1 MTRVAI
7 NGFGRIGRTVFRII
21 VSRPESDMEVV
32 AINDLS
38 DDDILGYLLEYDSV
52 MGRFDQT
59 VSIEDGLMRVGD
71 HEVKMLMERDPTK
84 LPWAELDVD
93 VVVEAT
99 GVFRNRASLQS
110 HLDAGAKRVVLTV
123 PAKDDIDETVV
134 LGVNDEDLDADD
146 LIVSNA
152 SCTTNCLAPLAKVLD
167 DAFGIRKGV
176 MTTVHAYTNDQR
188 LADVPHAD
196 LRRSRAATENIIPTT
211 TGAAKAVGQ
220 VLPNLDGK
228 LDGMAM
234 RVPVPDGSTV
244 DLVVELDTDVTVE
257 EVNAAVKAAAEG
269 EMAGILEYTEEP
281 IVSTDVIGNP
291 HSSIFDASGTHVLGG
306 NLVKVMSWYDNEW
319 GYSNRVVD
327 LIERLAEIIGEDEAA

>member
-21 VSRPESDMEVV
+21 ASRPDSKLEVV
-32 AINDLS
+32 AINDLA
-38 DDDILGYLLEYDSV
+38 DDDILCYLLEHDSV

-59 VSIEDGLMRVGD
+59 VSLEDGLMQVGD
-71 HEVKMLMERDPTK
+71 HQVKMLSERDPRK
-84 LPWAELDVD
+84 LPWADLDVD

-99 GVFRNRASLQS
+99 GVFRDRASLQG

-123 PAKDDIDETVV
+123 PAKDDIDETIV
-134 LGVNDEDLDADD
+134 LGVNDDRLDADD

-152 SCTTNCLAPLAKVLD
+152 SCTTNCLAPLVKVLD
-167 DAFGIRKGV
+167 DAFGIRKGM

-220 VLPNLDGK
+220 VLPHLDGR

-244 DLVVELDTDVTVE
+244 DLVVELDRDVTVE

-269 EMAGILEYTEEP
+269 EMAGILEYSEEH
-281 IVSTDVIGNP
+281 IVSTDIIGNP
-291 HSSIFDASGTHVLGG
+291 HSSIFDAGGTRVLGG

-327 LIERLAEIIGEDEAA
+327 LIERLAEVMGADAAA

>member
-1 MTRVAI
+1 MKVAI

-21 VSRPESDMEVV
+21 AARPEADIEVV

-38 DDDILGYLLEYDSV
+38 DDDILAYLLEYDSV
-52 MGRFDQT
+52 MGRFDQE
-59 VSIEDGLMRVGD
+59 VAVADGVMTVGD
-71 HEVKMLMERDPTK
+71 HQVKMLMERDPAQ
-84 LPWAELDVD
+84 LPWGELEVD
-93 VVVEAT
+93 VVIEAT
-99 GVFRNRASLQS
+99 GVFRDRASLEK
-110 HLDAGAKRVVLTV
+110 HLEAGAKRVILTV
-123 PAKDDIDETVV
+123 PAKDEIDETIV
-134 LGVNDEDLDADD
+134 LGVNDEVLDVDD

-167 DAFGIRKGV
+167 DSFGIKKGV

-211 TGAAKAVGQ
+211 TGAAKAVGK
-220 VLPNLDGK
+220 VLPKLDGK

-244 DLVVELDTDVTVE
+244 DLVVELETDVTVE
-257 EVNAAVKAAAEG
+257 EVNAAVKAAADG
-269 EMAGILEYTEEP
+269 PLKGILEYNEDAV
-281 IVSTDVIGNP
+281 VSTDIIGNP
-291 HSSIFDASGTHVLGG
+291 HSSIFDAAGTHVLGG
-306 NLVKVMSWYDNEW
+306 NLVKVMTWYDNEW

-327 LIERLAEIIGEDEAA
+327 LIERLGEVIVEG